1 MLSDCR
7 RNVNGVVRNGCGR
20 FPSSQHLLGA
30 AKVIWP
36 HSSDQWKFQ
45 KNLVEDQ
52 QRVKPCAKPN
62 EHVTP
67 ALTSLS
73 VSVPQAA
80 LQKGKLPT
88 ADQDYCKHAEPH
100 HLQAGYPKPHIYVY
114 KRSASVEIPTC
125 DLIFWNTWSDETQG
139 ISKSRR
145 SRLSASTKGDPP
157 PFKLQGFVKSRKT
170 LRRDDGSTNYLTNS
184 KDCWQLG
191 SVDILLTQC
200 SSLCNDLESWRHD
213 TCSSCS
219 QRSMVPAEAANLVVG
234 CRGNIQLP
242 SV

>member
-52 QRVKPCAKPN
+52 QRVEPCAKPN

-100 HLQAGYPKPHIYVY
+100 HLQAGYPKPHIYIRGLQVW
-114 KRSASVEIPTC
+114 KFQRVIWSFETRDQTKHRASANQEGHDC
-125 DLIFWNTWSDETQG
+125 LH
-139 ISKSRR
+139 
-145 SRLSASTKGDPP
+145 PP
-157 PFKLQGFVKSRKT
+157 WGPSPFKLQGFIKSIKT
-170 LRRDDGSTNYLTNS
+170 LRHDDGSTNYLTNS

-191 SVDILLTQC
+191 FMDILLTQC
-200 SSLCNDLESWRHD
+200 SSLCNDLESWWHD

-219 QRSMVPAEAANLVVG
+219 QRSTVTAGAANLVVG
-234 CRGNIQLP
+234 CWGNIELP